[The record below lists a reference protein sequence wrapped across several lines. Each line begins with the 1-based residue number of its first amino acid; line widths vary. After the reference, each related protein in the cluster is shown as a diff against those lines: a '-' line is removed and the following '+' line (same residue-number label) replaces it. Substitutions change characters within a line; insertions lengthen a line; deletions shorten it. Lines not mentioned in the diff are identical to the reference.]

1 MTKRLK
7 INSETIYPK
16 KKLPNKDKKIDAII
30 EKFSEAQVLVIGD
43 IMLDRY
49 LWGRVNR
56 ISPEAPVPIVK
67 VEKTSLVLGGA
78 ANVAANI
85 VGLSGKTILIG
96 VIGDDAE
103 ADALSDL
110 LEKSGISS
118 EFLIR
123 VKNRPTTIKTRIV
136 AHNQHVVRIDQETND
151 YVTEKISN
159 EIFDKIETL
168 KNKFSNIVLSDY
180 AKGVLTEN
188 LISRLIKLGESKNKI
203 ILVDPKGTNYAKY
216 RGATLL
222 TPNQRETL
230 EASGFEE
237 NTENL
242 AEKAGKFLLEKL
254 LLEAILITQGEK
266 GMTLLRNGVVGETT
280 YLKAT
285 ARKVYDVTGAGDTV
299 IAVMATALAVGA
311 NFQQAAEIANLAAG
325 LVVENVGT
333 TIITR
338 EMIWEHLQIP
348 KIANF

>member
-1 MTKRLK
+1 MPIIDTK
-7 INSETIYPK
+7 IVE
-16 KKLPNKDKKIDAII
+16 II
-30 EKFSEAQVLVIGD
+30 EKFSEARVLVIGD

-49 LWGRVNR
+49 LWGSVNR

-85 VGLSGKTILIG
+85 VGLGGKVILNG

-151 YVTEKISN
+151 CVKEKISD
-159 EIFDKIETL
+159 EIFAKIENL
-168 KNKFSNIVLSDY
+168 KNQFSIIVLSDY
-180 AKGVLTEN
+180 AKGVLSES
-188 LISRLIKLGESKNKI
+188 LILRLIKLGKCENKMV
-203 ILVDPKGTNYAKY
+203 LADPKGKNFAKY
-216 RGATLL
+216 KEATML

-230 EASGFEE
+230 EACGFEE
-237 NTENL
+237 TTENL
-242 AEKAGKFLLEKL
+242 AEEAGKLLLEKL
-254 LLEAILITQGEK
+254 SLESLLVTQGER
-266 GMTLLRNGVVGETT
+266 GMTLLQAGNPVEEVH

-299 IAVMATALAVGA
+299 IAVVATALAVGA
-311 NFQQAAEIANLAAG
+311 NFRQAAVIANLAAG
-325 LVVENVGT
+325 LVVEKVGT
-333 TIITR
+333 TIITKD
-338 EMIWEHLQIP
+338 MILEHLQIP
-348 KIANF
+348 GILNS